1 MGAVVS
7 LHDAL
12 RDGRLFRAGRPLARG
27 KGALASGWDAL
38 DETLPW
44 GGFPRGA
51 LTEILFPFDGV
62 GELELVLPAWRALL
76 REETLALVA
85 PPYLPYAPGLAYA
98 DLPLAKLLW
107 IDAPPSRAL
116 WAAEQCLRAGCLGGV
131 AVWSTDA
138 DVRPLRRLQLAA
150 EEGGSVGFVW
160 RPAKHARN
168 PSPVALRLQLLPSK
182 ADTITV
188 QVLKC
193 RGAMA
198 PVRAL
203 LRERGA

>member
-12 RDGRLFRAGRPLARG
+12 RDGRLFRAGRPLARD
-27 KGALASGWDAL
+27 KGALASGWEAL
-38 DETLPW
+38 DEALPW

-51 LTEILFPFDGV
+51 LTEILCPFDGV
-62 GELELVLPAWRALL
+62 GELELLLPAWRSLL
-76 REETLALVA
+76 REDSLALVA
-85 PPYLPYAPGLAYA
+85 PPYLPYAPGLVHAG
-98 DLPLAKLLW
+98 LPLARILW

-131 AVWSTDA
+131 AVWNADA

-168 PSPVALRLQLLPSK
+168 PSPAALRLQLLPSR
-182 ADTITV
+182 ADEMSV
-188 QVLKC
+188 LVLKC

-198 PVRAL
+198 PVQAL
-203 LRERGA
+203 RRERRA